1 MASCGCVYLDLDPM
15 ILELFISEGF
25 EAVFPGEFPSLIRL
39 LLRRILSVAGMLAL
53 VSSIRMR
60 LDDWFG

>member
-1 MASCGCVYLDLDPM
+1 M
-15 ILELFISEGF
+15 LELFISDGL

-39 LLRRILSVAGMLAL
+39 FFRRILSVTGMLA
-53 VSSIRMR
+53 VDSSIKMR